1 MLEHLGTVS
10 EVCGVENVS
19 EEPREDEHDG
29 ARNVVGEHEGHRY
42 RRTVRTLAERQFVG
56 NVEWKRNLE
65 MKTNTHCRK
74 IKKKKKK
81 NPSINP

>member
-29 ARNVVGEHEGHRY
+29 ARNVVGEQEGHRY
-42 RRTVRTLAERQFVG
+42 RRTVRTLAQRQFVG

-65 MKTNTHCRK
+65 MKTNRK
-74 IKKKKKK
+74 IKKKIKKK
-81 NPSINP
+81 SVN

>member
-19 EEPREDEHDG
+19 EEPQEDEHDG
-29 ARNVVGEHEGHRY
+29 ARNVVGEQEGHRY

-56 NVEWKRNLE
+56 NVEWKRNLK
-65 MKTNTHCRK
+65 MKKNRK
-74 IKKKKKK
+74 IKFFFL